1 MNTASAAAKRMPKAQ
16 LLSTIQQL
24 QKRLV
29 EADRAERYLR
39 ERLHEETGD
48 ETWMSVYDEDR

>member
-1 MNTASAAAKRMPKAQ
+1 MNTASAAAKRMPKVQ

-29 EADRAERYLR
+29 ESSRVERYLR
-39 ERLHEETGD
+39 ERLEEETGD
-48 ETWMSVYDEDR
+48 DSWMSCYGENR